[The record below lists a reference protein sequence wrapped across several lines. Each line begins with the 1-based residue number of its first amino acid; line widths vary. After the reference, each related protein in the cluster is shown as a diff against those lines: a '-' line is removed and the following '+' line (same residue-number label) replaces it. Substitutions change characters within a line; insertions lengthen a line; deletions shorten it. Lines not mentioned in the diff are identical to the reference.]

1 MLKDQRILV
10 TGVTGAIALPVARFL
25 AQENEVF
32 GAARLE
38 DPARRAELEAAGVVP
53 CPIDLGGSDLS
64 SLPDQVD
71 YVLHYAYARRNSGE
85 FHEAIEVNGVGT
97 GRVLA
102 HCRDA
107 KAALVMSSGTVYST
121 RPGDPNHAFLE
132 TDDIGQAAAPWA
144 PSAPTS
150 KVAMESVARF
160 CAEQFDLPTV
170 IVRPSSPYG
179 TGPDVP
185 GMALQAAL
193 AGASYPVFHDPQ
205 PYSTIHIDD
214 MCREVESLLQAA
226 AVPANV
232 VNWASEEVVT
242 LQEMAEMIRTFTGKP
257 LKLEPM
263 DVPGA
268 GHGYV
273 LDAAKCRA
281 ITGPPTRTFSAAF
294 EEICRAAVAQENEG
308 GG

>member
-25 AQENEVF
+25 AKENHVF

-38 DPARRAELEAAGVVP
+38 DPARRAAVEAAGVTP

-64 SLPDQVD
+64 ALPERID

-85 FHEAIEVNGVGT
+85 FDEAIEVNGVGT

-121 RPGDPNHAFLE
+121 RPGDPHHAFRE
-132 TDDIGQAAAPWA
+132 TDDIGQASAPWA

-150 KVAMESVARF
+150 KVAMEAVARF
-160 CAEQFDLPTV
+160 CAEHFDLPTV

-214 MCREVESLLQAA
+214 MCREVEALLGAA
-226 AVPANV
+226 SVPANV
-232 VNWASEEVVT
+232 VNWASDEVVT
-242 LQEMAEMIRTFTGKP
+242 MQEMAEMIHEFTGKTLQLDP
-257 LKLEPM
+257 V

-273 LDAAKCRA
+273 LDASRCRA
-281 ITGPPTRTFSAAF
+281 ITGPPTRDFRAAF
-294 EEICRAAVAQENEG
+294 EAICRAAVEG
-308 GG
+308 D

>member
-10 TGVTGAIALPVARFL
+10 TGVTGAIALPVARFR
-25 AQENEVF
+25 AKENEVF

-38 DPARRAELEAAGVVP
+38 DPARRAEVEAAGVTP
-53 CPIDLGGSDLS
+53 CPIDLGGCDLS
-64 SLPDQVD
+64 ALPERID
-71 YVLHYAYARRNSGE
+71 YVLHYAYARRNSGQ
-85 FHEAIEVNGVGT
+85 FDEAIEVNGVGT

-121 RPGDPNHAFLE
+121 RPGEPNHVFRE

-160 CAEQFDLPTV
+160 CAEHFELPTV

-193 AGASYPVFHDPQ
+193 AGAPYSVFHDPQ

-214 MCREVESLLQAA
+214 MCREVEALLGAA
-226 AVPANV
+226 SVPANV

-242 LQEMAEMIRTFTGKP
+242 MQEMAEMIREFTGKT
-257 LKLEPM
+257 LQLEPM
-263 DVPGA
+263 DLPGV

-273 LDAAKCRA
+273 LDPSKCRA
-281 ITGPPTRTFSAAF
+281 ITGPPARTFRTEF
-294 EEICRAAVAQENEG
+294 EAICRAAVEG
-308 GG
+308 R

>member
-1 MLKDQRILV
+1 MLTNQRILV

-25 AQENEVF
+25 AKDNEVF
-32 GAARLE
+32 GAARFA
-38 DPARRAELEAAGVVP
+38 DPARRADVEAAGVAP
-53 CPIDLGGSDLS
+53 CEVDLGGKDLS
-64 SLPDQVD
+64 ALPDGID

-85 FHEAIEVNGVGT
+85 FDEAIEVNGVGT

-107 KAALVMSSGTVYST
+107 KAALVMSSGTIYST
-121 RPGDPNHAFLE
+121 RPGDPHHVFRE
-132 TDDIGQAAAPWA
+132 TDDVGQASAPWA

-150 KVAMESVARF
+150 KVAMEAVARF
-160 CAEQFDLPTV
+160 CAEHFDLPTV

-193 AGASYPVFHDPQ
+193 AEAPYPVFHDPQ

-214 MCREVESLLQAA
+214 MCREVEALLGAA
-226 AVPANV
+226 SVPANV

-242 LQEMAEMIRTFTGKP
+242 MQEMAELIHEFTGKT
-257 LKLEPM
+257 LRLEPM

-273 LDAAKCRA
+273 LDASKCRA
-281 ITGPPTRTFSAAF
+281 ITGPASRDFRTEF
-294 EEICRAAVAQENEG
+294 EKICRAAVG

>member
-25 AQENEVF
+25 ATENQVF
-32 GAARLE
+32 GAARFE
-38 DPARRAELEAAGVVP
+38 DPGRRAEVEAAGVEP
-53 CPIDLGGSDLS
+53 CEVDLGGSDLS
-64 SLPDQVD
+64 ALPEGID

-85 FHEAIEVNGVGT
+85 FDEAIEVNGVGT

-107 KAALVMSSGTVYST
+107 KAALVMSSGTIYST
-121 RPGDPNHAFLE
+121 RPGEPHHVFRE
-132 TDDIGQAAAPWA
+132 TDDVGQAAAPWA

-150 KVAMESVARF
+150 KVAMEAVARF
-160 CAEQFDLPTV
+160 CAESFGLPTV
-170 IVRPSSPYG
+170 IVRPSAPYG

-193 AGASYPVFHDPQ
+193 AGAPYPVFHDPQ
-205 PYSTIHIDD
+205 PYSTIHVDD
-214 MCREVESLLQAA
+214 MCREVEALLGAA
-226 AVPANV
+226 SVPANI

-242 LQEMAEMIRTFTGKP
+242 MQEMAEMIHEFTGKT
-257 LKLEPM
+257 LRLEPM
-263 DVPGA
+263 DVPGV

-273 LDAAKCRA
+273 LDASKCRA
-281 ITGPPTRTFSAAF
+281 ITGPPTRTFRTEF
-294 EEICRAAVAQENEG
+294 ETICRAAVAAG
-308 GG
+308 